1 MIDAKQEPATKPL
14 DADTCEDP
22 DCPAHWVEQAR
33 EPRVWGRELHHL
45 RPNSQL
51 WLGFLVGVCVCVCET
66 G

>member
-22 DCPAHWVEQAR
+22 DCPARWVEQAR
-33 EPRVWGRELHHL
+33 ELRVWGRELHHL

-51 WLGFLVGVCVCVCET
+51 
-66 G
+66 